1 MASRKFLWHVAFEAR
16 QPWASAFR
24 DAVREYL
31 EIAVLT
37 VIFRPTA
44 KPARLVEL
52 IHRAIPYPLLL
63 AARTAKLSASPLAQ
77 NAGRKVNL
85 GKVVIEELRVT
96 APFRPEN
103 PTTEETQFLARLSV
117 VGLPQTDLFAL
128 YQSWLNAILA
138 LEAAQITGAFRPPIA
153 ENSAALRDSLDARAQ
168 ALRDLALLRT
178 RAENETQLSRRV
190 DTNLAIKELEARIAE
205 VAKNL

>member
-1 MASRKFLWHVAFEAR
+1 MARRVEAR
-16 QPWASAFR
+16 QPWRACLPRCRARVSGNCR
-24 DAVREYL
+24 PHRYL
-31 EIAVLT
+31 SPDGQARPRHGET
-37 VIFRPTA
+37 VS
-44 KPARLVEL
+44 
-52 IHRAIPYPLLL
+52 
-63 AARTAKLSASPLAQ
+63 LSVAHKRWSQ
-77 NAGRKVNL
+77 GESD
-85 GKVVIEELRVT
+85 KVVIEELRAT

-128 YQSWLNAILA
+128 YQSWLDAILA
-138 LEAAQITGAFRPPIA
+138 LEAAQITGAFRPPKA

-168 ALRDLALLRT
+168 ALRDLALLRA

-205 VAKNL
+205 LAKNL